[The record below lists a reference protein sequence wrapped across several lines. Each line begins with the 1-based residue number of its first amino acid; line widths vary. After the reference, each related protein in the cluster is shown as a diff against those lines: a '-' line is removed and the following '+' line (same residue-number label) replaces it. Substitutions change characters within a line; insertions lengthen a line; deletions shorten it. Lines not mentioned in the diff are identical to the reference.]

1 MKKPLNLKLNKSLIL
16 FCLLLINYGLTAQTV
31 ENLYINMPDGLNPTL
46 TKQNRLELLEYYKAK
61 QGDTITNRFGN
72 QTHLLFFDSI
82 QSCLVVQNTPTSVF
96 EMKIFNVDS
105 ITPAIGIIRTV
116 CSPICQSVVEFYDT
130 AWNSTPI
137 VFTMPKATEWIDTAN
152 YQTLNIDRKW
162 VEKEMETGFITLS
175 FNRSDSGIIATNNT
189 LEFLSD
195 DDRKQIAPLVSDKPI
210 LYNFNGKTWIR
221 KP

>member
-1 MKKPLNLKLNKSLIL
+1 MKKLLNRKQTKSLIL
-16 FCLLLINYGLTAQTV
+16 FCLLLITCGLTAQTV
-31 ENLYINMPDGLNPTL
+31 ESLYINMPDGLNPTL

-82 QSCLVVQNTPTSVF
+82 QSCLVIQNTPTSVF
-96 EMKIFNVDS
+96 EMKVFNVDS

-116 CSPICQSVVEFYDT
+116 CSPICQSIVEFYDT
-130 AWNSTPI
+130 AWNSLPI
-137 VFTMPKATEWIDTAN
+137 VLSMPKAIDWINTAN
-152 YQTLNIDRKW
+152 YQTLNADRKW
-162 VEKEMETGFITLS
+162 VDKVLETGFITLS
-175 FNRSDSGIIATNNT
+175 FNRSDFGITATNNT

-195 DDRKQIAPLVSDKPI
+195 ADRKQIAPLISYKPI
-210 LYNFNGKTWIR
+210 LYTLYGKTWIR

>member
-1 MKKPLNLKLNKSLIL
+1 
-16 FCLLLINYGLTAQTV
+16 
-31 ENLYINMPDGLNPTL
+31 MPDGLNPTL

-72 QTHLLFFDSI
+72 QAHLLFFDSI
-82 QSCLVVQNTPTSVF
+82 QSCLIVQNTPTSVF
-96 EMKIFNVDS
+96 EMKVFNVDS

-130 AWNSTPI
+130 AWNSIPMS
-137 VFTMPKATEWIDTAN
+137 FTLPKATEWMIEN
-152 YQTLNIDRKW
+152 TLKDRKW
-162 VEKEMETGFITLS
+162 VESELKTGFITLTFS
-175 FNRSDSGIIATNNT
+175 RSDPEIIATNNT

-210 LYNFNGKTWIR
+210 FYNFNGKIWIR